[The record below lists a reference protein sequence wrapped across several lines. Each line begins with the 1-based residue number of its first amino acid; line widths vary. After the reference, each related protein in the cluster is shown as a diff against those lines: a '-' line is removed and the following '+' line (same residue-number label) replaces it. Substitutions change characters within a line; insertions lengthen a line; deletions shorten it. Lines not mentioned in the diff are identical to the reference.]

1 MKIKLNIFMLS
12 QLQNYKTLFRHGQI
26 LNGFTMLK
34 GHFQQ
39 TLKTQ
44 RELQVL
50 CVCVCECVFVCI
62 ADQINYVGT

>member
-44 RELQVL
+44 QELQI
-50 CVCVCECVFVCI
+50 CVCVCDCVL
-62 ADQINYVGT
+62 QTR

>member
-26 LNGFTMLK
+26 LNGFAMLK

-44 RELQVL
+44 RELQVCVCAYVSVCL
-50 CVCVCECVFVCI
+50 CVL
-62 ADQINYVGT
+62 QTR